1 MTDSQ
6 LANDR
11 TFLAW
16 LRTGIALFG
25 LGFVV
30 AKVALIVAPGTGGAS
45 DQDLYSGV
53 GVLVVLCGAALVLVG
68 YSQHAS
74 LANLLAEP
82 DTTPPRWPRA
92 ITGGAVAGSLMLAA
106 LIIVTT

>member
-16 LRTGIALFG
+16 LRTGG
-25 LGFVV
+25 V
-30 AKVALIVAPGTGGAS
+30 S
-45 DQDLYSGV
+45 DPALYSGV

-68 YSQHAS
+68 YAQHRS
-74 LANLLAEP
+74 LAVLLAG
-82 DTTPPRWPRA
+82 DAGTPLPRWPRTITTGA
-92 ITGGAVAGSLMLAA
+92 IVGALLLSA
-106 LIIVTT
+106 LIVVTT